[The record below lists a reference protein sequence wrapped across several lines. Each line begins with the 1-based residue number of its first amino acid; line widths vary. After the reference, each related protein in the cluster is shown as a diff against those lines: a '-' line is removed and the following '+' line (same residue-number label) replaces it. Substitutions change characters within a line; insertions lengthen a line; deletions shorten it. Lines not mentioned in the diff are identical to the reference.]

1 MVIENDIL
9 KLEYKNGIVYCIFKK
24 STIDLNDAKKI
35 VETRIAHFGN
45 GNYPSILFDDGIKT
59 ITKEARDYFNTDEA
73 SKGISA
79 SAIILKNPL
88 GKILANFIFGLKKPK
103 VPVKFFNDVKE
114 AEKWLENYKT

>member
-9 KLEYKNGIVYCIFKK
+9 KQEYKNGIIYCYFKK
-24 STIDLNDAKKI
+24 NTIDIDIAKEMVKI
-35 VETRIAHFGN
+35 RLEHFGDK
-45 GNYPSILFDDGIKT
+45 NYPVILFDEDIKT

-79 SAIILKNPL
+79 SAIVLKNPL